1 MATGRLGAADLD
13 AATNT
18 TVYTCPADTF
28 TAASVSICNRGNQ
41 AIAVRIAIA
50 EADEPTDAE
59 YIEYDTELLAKG
71 VLERTGLVLDAD
83 KRIVIRSSAVNVS
96 AVAFGIETP
105 TN

>member
-18 TVYTCPADTF
+18 TLYTCPADAF
-28 TAASVSICNRGNQ
+28 TAASVSIVNRGNA
-41 AIAVRIAIA
+41 AIAIRLAIA
-50 EADEPTDAE
+50 EADTPTDAE
-59 YIEYDTELLAKG
+59 YIEYDVEVLPKG

-105 TN
+105 TS